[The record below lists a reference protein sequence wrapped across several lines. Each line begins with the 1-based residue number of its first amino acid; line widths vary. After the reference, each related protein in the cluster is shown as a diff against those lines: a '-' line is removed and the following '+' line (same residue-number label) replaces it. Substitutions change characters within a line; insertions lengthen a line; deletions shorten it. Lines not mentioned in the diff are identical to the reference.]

1 MYSCVVYLL
10 EQVPVEAE
18 AAAAVAGLPPHQ
30 RFSLS
35 SSSEELSSI
44 YGSRH
49 LGQKVLEIE
58 EKFYEELLLYNYVMT
73 SLVSTS
79 WTWGCV
85 IFLFP
90 ESSNPI
96 DATSRRGAVR
106 SPKLSNFAR
115 PLIEWHVVFQT
126 FATTLV
132 LAKFLGYNLN
142 RQDAKR
148 GGNHHGAL
156 HPKKMLKSRI
166 GGKQLRGTYHL
177 LTGSSSSFFTY
188 ELFGSKE
195 SSTSGISGP
204 YICAFVQGFGIIP
217 PF

>member
-58 EKFYEELLLYNYVMT
+58 EKFYEGLLLYNYV
-73 SLVSTS
+73 
-79 WTWGCV
+79 
-85 IFLFP
+85 FFY
-90 ESSNPI
+90 
-96 DATSRRGAVR
+96 
-106 SPKLSNFAR
+106 
-115 PLIEWHVVFQT
+115 T
-126 FATTLV
+126 FSFEFSQNIT
-132 LAKFLGYNLN
+132 
-142 RQDAKR
+142 
-148 GGNHHGAL
+148 HEE
-156 HPKKMLKSRI
+156 LKSRI

-177 LTGSSSSFFTY
+177 LSGSSSSFFTY

-204 YICAFVQGFGIIP
+204 YLRLRPRICICFLCSVVPSMLLFCHIEEGFCKLGFPWQWLSPSTSTPVSLSAFPLPLVQSLFLSNLY
-217 PF
+217 